1 MCVPTCTVG
10 KLIKSFGDGWETEV
24 PSILKTDMKSLTQQ
38 DDGNASGLSMQQ
50 VTPDAFGLR
59 MGTLVTCCAMDSSKQ
74 RVISSGLD
82 SIKSKDAQWITELF
96 SLMGCFAEVKREDI
110 VVKLSMCLYHYGG

>member
-1 MCVPTCTVG
+1 MCVPTFTVG
-10 KLIKSFGDGWETEV
+10 KLIRSFGGTGWETEV

-59 MGTLVTCCAMDSSKQ
+59 FGVDYN
-74 RVISSGLD
+74 V
-82 SIKSKDAQWITELF
+82 F
-96 SLMGCFAEVKREDI
+96 F
-110 VVKLSMCLYHYGG
+110 